1 MNIYVSMLV
10 GYKIINTFVK
20 FFIKN
25 FLHQLVNIIV
35 VYIWKYCL
43 IFSSLNIISQV
54 SRKGALVSAYWIAPK
69 GTWEPLLEDDLQTH
83 IKKFTVEA
91 LFWPSIKKHF

>member
-1 MNIYVSMLV
+1 MLA

-20 FFIKN
+20 FFIKT
-25 FLHQLVNIIV
+25 FLHQLVYIIV
-35 VYIWKYCL
+35 VCIWKYCL
-43 IFSSLNIISQV
+43 IFSSLKIISQV

>member
-1 MNIYVSMLV
+1 MNISVSMLI

-20 FFIKN
+20 FFIKT
-25 FLHQLVNIIV
+25 FLHQLVYIIV

-54 SRKGALVSAYWIAPK
+54 SRKGAWVSAY
-69 GTWEPLLEDDLQTH
+69 
-83 IKKFTVEA
+83 
-91 LFWPSIKKHF
+91 

>member
-20 FFIKN
+20 FFIKT

-43 IFSSLNIISQV
+43 IFSSLKIISQV
-54 SRKGALVSAYWIAPK
+54 SRKGPWVSAYWIAPK
-69 GTWEPLLEDDLQTH
+69 GSWEPLLEYDLQTH